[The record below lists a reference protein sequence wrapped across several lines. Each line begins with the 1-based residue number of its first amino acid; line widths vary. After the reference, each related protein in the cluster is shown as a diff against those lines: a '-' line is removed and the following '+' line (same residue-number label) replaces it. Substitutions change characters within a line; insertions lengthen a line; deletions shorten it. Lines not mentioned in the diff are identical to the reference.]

1 MTDPIVVVN
10 VRTPASSTTLGF
22 IDSTLDHILERP
34 GLWGSL
40 HSVELQVIRLLEVRF
55 VLAGGDTHESGLIT
69 RSFLDYLNENFPDA
83 SPRSMWGRIEETNPS
98 MNEEQR
104 EYVFRRV
111 LRVFIEEV
119 KREQDAFT
127 PMTLG
132 PRKPEYHPNDDDSRL
147 SYLMEECAE
156 VIHIGCKVQRF
167 GWLGANP
174 ELPPEEQK
182 TNVQLMLHELGNA
195 SYAIDLMYRQLGARL
210 PIPEE

>member
-1 MTDPIVVVN
+1 MTEPVVIVN

-22 IDSTLDHILERP
+22 IDSTLDQILERP

-40 HSVELQVIRLLEVRF
+40 YSVELQLIRLLEIRW
-55 VLAGGDTHESGLIT
+55 VLVGGDTHEVGLVT
-69 RSFLDYLNENFPDA
+69 RSYVDFIAGHFEGNQSL
-83 SPRSMWGRIEETNPS
+83 WGRITEQTSMPEAERETL
-98 MNEEQR
+98 
-104 EYVFRRV
+104 FRQV
-111 LRVFIEEV
+111 LADFVAQSRSV
-119 KREQDAFT
+119 QDAIVPRT
-127 PMTLG
+127 TG

-147 SYLMEECAE
+147 TYLMEECAE

-167 GWLGANP
+167 GWLGVNP